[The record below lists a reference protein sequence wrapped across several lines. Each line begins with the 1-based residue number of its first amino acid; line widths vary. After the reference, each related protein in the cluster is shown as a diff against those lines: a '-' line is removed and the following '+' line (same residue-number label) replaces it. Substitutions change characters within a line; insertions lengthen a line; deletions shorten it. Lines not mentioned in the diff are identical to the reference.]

1 MASVNKVILI
11 GNLGGDPN
19 IKEFPN
25 GSIAEFS
32 LATTETWK
40 DRESGEKK
48 SITDWHNVVVRR
60 AALANVVKTY
70 LKKGMS
76 VYVEGKLRTRSW
88 EKEGEKRY
96 ITEVLVDE
104 LTILTPR
111 QSNEPNT
118 NQNYNQNAVSTP
130 DSPTANNPNNQ
141 SYMEDDLPF

>member
-60 AALANVVKTY
+60 TALANVVKTY

-118 NQNYNQNAVSTP
+118 NQNYGQNAVPTP
-130 DSPTANNPNNQ
+130 DSHTANNPNNQ
-141 SYMEDDLPF
+141 SFMEDDLPF

>member
-11 GNLGGDPN
+11 GNLGADPV
-19 IKEFPN
+19 IKDFPN

-40 DRESGEKK
+40 DRDSGERK

-60 AALANVVKTY
+60 AALANVVKQY
-70 LKKGMS
+70 VKKGMS
-76 VYVEGKLRTRSW
+76 LYIEGKIRTRSY

-96 ITEVLVDE
+96 VTEILVDE

-111 QSNEPNT
+111 NSQEGGAPPQQPVSG
-118 NQNYNQNAVSTP
+118 NQTMPPMSAM
-130 DSPTANNPNNQ
+130 DRA
-141 SYMEDDLPF
+141 EDDLPF

>member
-11 GNLGGDPN
+11 GNLGSDPT
-19 IKEFPN
+19 IKDFPN

-40 DRESGEKK
+40 DRESGERK

-60 AALANVVKTY
+60 SALANVVKQY
-70 LKKGMS
+70 VKKGMS
-76 VYVEGKLRTRSW
+76 LYIEGKIRTRSY

-96 ITEVLVDE
+96 VTEILVDE

-111 QSNEPNT
+111 NSQDGT
-118 NQNYNQNAVSTP
+118 TP
-130 DSPTANNPNNQ
+130 IANSGSASSPTPMPPAMDG
-141 SYMEDDLPF
+141 MEDDLPF

>member
-60 AALANVVKTY
+60 TALANVVKTY

-104 LTILTPR
+104 LSILTPR
-111 QSNEPNT
+111 QSNEANA
-118 NQNYNQNAVSTP
+118 NQNFNHSAGAAP
-130 DSPTANNPNNQ
+130 DSQNTHNPNN
-141 SYMEDDLPF
+141 SSFMEDDLPF